1 MGGAGS
7 GVRGLS
13 SLFFCYLPL
22 QLIRAACRWKY
33 SAAFSINQP
42 IGSLWNVSAVS
53 LVQGAIN
60 IGASTGFPVKLIGT
74 PFKSVIWFQTI
85 CLFETIEVR
94 RKRTENSLLGLGQS
108 QIQTRMMF
116 DTCTSRNKCLVVISR
131 SSLCY
136 NAPPPHDWPI
146 AIFDHI
152 GSWRHPLRP
161 ALFHNPLGVMTNQI
175 WREKNID

>member
-1 MGGAGS
+1 MS

-33 SAAFSINQP
+33 SAAFSINQL

-116 DTCTSRNKCLVVISR
+116 DFGRAPLTTSE
-131 SSLCY
+131 
-136 NAPPPHDWPI
+136 H
-146 AIFDHI
+146 
-152 GSWRHPLRP
+152 LRP
-161 ALFHNPLGVMTNQI
+161 PELFRGFSWAWYLPMLVWLGVCWVADYGHFFLQKLVKGNMLPAALT
-175 WREKNID
+175 KGH